1 MSRPKVYVTR
11 RIPEPALEQLRKECE
26 VEVWESDLPVDP
38 AVLAG
43 KIQEVDGL
51 FALLTDRISAE
62 LLDRAPRLKVVANMA
77 VGYDNIDVAA
87 CTARGVVVTNT
98 PGVLTE
104 TTADLAF
111 ALLMATARRLP
122 QSEKALRTGEW
133 ESWKPMEFTGQDI
146 FGATLGIVGMGQI
159 GAAVARRALGFNM
172 RVLYYSRRRKPELEA
187 ALGCEYA
194 GLDRLLQESDFVS
207 LHCPLTRETRHL
219 ISDREFDLMKE
230 TAVLINTARGPVVDE
245 EALVRALKEKKI
257 WAAGLDVFSQEPVP
271 VDHPLLQLDNVV
283 ALPHI
288 GSASIRTRTRMATLA
303 AENLLA
309 VLAGKRPPTPVNWD
323 EVRGGA

>member
-1 MSRPKVYVTR
+1 MARPSVYVTR
-11 RIPEPALEQLRKECE
+11 RIPEAALEMLRSACD

-38 AVLAG
+38 DVLAE
-43 KIQEVDGL
+43 KIEGVDGL
-51 FALLTDRISAE
+51 YALLTDRINGA

-87 CTARGVVVTNT
+87 CTKRGIVVTNT

-122 QSEKALRTGEW
+122 QSEQALRSGRW

-172 RVLYYSRRRKPELEA
+172 RVIYHNRRRKPDLEA

-194 GLDRLLQESDFVS
+194 DLDTLLKEADFVS
-207 LHCPLTRETRHL
+207 LHCPLTEETRHL
-219 ISDREFDLMKE
+219 ISDRELDLMKE
-230 TAVLINTARGPVVDE
+230 SAVLINTARGPIVDE
-245 EALVRALKEKKI
+245 EALERALRAGKI
-257 WAAGLDVFSQEPVP
+257 WAAGLDVFSKEPVP
-271 VDHPLLQLDNVV
+271 VDHPLLKLENVV

-309 VLAGKRPPTPVNWD
+309 VLSGKRPPTPVNWG
-323 EVRGGA
+323 ELRGGV